1 MATHNPEKLKGKLVE
16 HAKDFPLFKLMGVEL
31 VDFGPRWSTTRI
43 AHRQELCNPNGVIH
57 GGVVAFLMDQ
67 GITQAMLMTDE
78 YQREVREGG
87 GFMTTIDLRVRYLRP
102 LTGGTMTCEAK
113 IPHLGRRV
121 IHAEAVIKN
130 DDGKEIALAES
141 IVTLVAGKKKA

>member
-1 MATHNPEKLKGKLVE
+1 MKLLS
-16 HAKDFPLFKLMGVEL
+16 
-31 VDFGPRWSTTRI
+31 RRI
-43 AHRQELCNPNGVIH
+43 AHRTELCNPNGVIH

-102 LTGGTMTCEAK
+102 FTGGTMTCQAK
-113 IPHLGRRV
+113 VPHLGKRV
-121 IHAEAVIKN
+121 IHAEAVITN

-141 IVTLVAGKKKA
+141 IMTMVPGKKPR